1 MPSWGWRTHFQAWS
15 GVLQGS
21 LETYTWD
28 SWSWNRLRSKKERTQ
43 RIQTSE
49 KGSMCS
55 VLPFQAILHVHH
67 LWCHNLQLEKCWN
80 CLMSHIKS
88 SLEHRNA
95 PLRCASCIQTHVIF
109 GISTLFYCQSF
120 QLQRLLKNFQSWQ
133 LIGHRL
139 RSFEVLTSDKC
150 DSVHLKHSFWSWLHP
165 VLTGVSLPCSSPCIN
180 RWFRFSDWSD
190 SIPIS
195 QVSSW
200 CSFWSNWWG
209 NSTML

>member
-1 MPSWGWRTHFQAWS
+1 
-15 GVLQGS
+15 
-21 LETYTWD
+21 
-28 SWSWNRLRSKKERTQ
+28 
-43 RIQTSE
+43 
-49 KGSMCS
+49 MCS

-67 LWCHNLQLEKCWN
+67 LWCHNLSMRQLFPR
-80 CLMSHIKS
+80 LTKS
-88 SLEHRNA
+88 IGTMLKLPDLTHKISIWTSDCTFKMYK
-95 PLRCASCIQTHVIF
+95 PYSDCQTHVIF

-120 QLQRLLKNFQSWQ
+120 QLQRLLENFQSCH

-139 RSFEVLTSDKC
+139 CSFEVLTSDKC
-150 DSVHLKHSFWSWLHP
+150 DSVHLKHSFWSWLRP
-165 VLTGVSLPCSSPCIN
+165 VLTGLSLPCSSPRIN

-200 CSFWSNWWG
+200 CCFWSNWWG